1 MPTKAEPRRM
11 TLAQARKSENAA
23 LTRAEVSEILDV
35 DPRTVTRAIEAGE
48 IPYIR
53 LGRRVLV
60 PREPFIAL
68 MTVGSASPAA

>member
-1 MPTKAEPRRM
+1 M

-23 LTRAEVSEILDV
+23 LTRTEVGEILDI

-48 IPYIR
+48 IPCIR

-60 PREPFIAL
+60 PREPFITL
-68 MTVGSASPAA
+68 MTGSATPAA

>member
-1 MPTKAEPRRM
+1 MATTTRRRRM

-23 LTRAEVSEILDV
+23 LTRAEVGEILDV

-48 IPYIR
+48 IPSIR

-60 PREPFIAL
+60 PREPFITL
-68 MTVGSASPAA
+68 MSGSAVPAA